1 MNIAI
6 GIDVG
11 ATRVKVLA
19 VTPAGRPVAHAE
31 ASTTGS
37 TRRWQASVR
46 RAVAEVGRRRSTV
59 IAAGV
64 AAPGLA
70 SPDHRSIACMPE
82 RLPGIEG
89 LDWQEFFAAAH
100 AVPVVNDAQAALLG
114 EAWLGAAR
122 GTRHAVLLTLGTGV
136 GGAAMIDGRLLR
148 GRLGRA
154 GHFGHMSLDPAGAP
168 DIVGTPGSLEDAI
181 GDCSLRTRTGGRFS
195 STKAL
200 VAACRGGDPEARRV
214 WASSVRALAAAVAS
228 IVNALDPEIVVIGG
242 GIARSGPALFV
253 PLRRHLERF
262 EWRPQGARVR
272 VVAAALGDRAGA
284 YGAAWL
290 GLNPPC

>member
-19 VTPAGRPVAHAE
+19 VTPAGRAVARAE

-37 TRRWQASVR
+37 TRQWQASVR
-46 RAVAEVGRRRSTV
+46 RAVTQVGRAHSTV
-59 IAAGV
+59 VAAGV
-64 AAPGLA
+64 AAPGLP
-70 SPDHRSIACMPE
+70 SRDHRSIACMPE

-89 LDWQEFFAAAH
+89 LDWQNFFATRH

-122 GTRHAVLLTLGTGV
+122 GSRHAVLLTLGTGV

-154 GHFGHMSLDPAGAP
+154 GHFGHMSLDPSGAP
-168 DIVGTPGSLEDAI
+168 DIVGAPGSLEDAI
-181 GDCSLRTRTGGRFS
+181 GDCSLLVRTGGRFV

-200 VAACRGGDPEARRV
+200 VLACRRGDAEAQRV
-214 WASSVRALAAAVAS
+214 WAVSVRALAAAIAS

-253 PLRRHLERF
+253 PLRRHLNRF

-272 VVAAALGDRAGA
+272 VVPAGLGDRAGA

-290 GLNPPC
+290 GLNPPR